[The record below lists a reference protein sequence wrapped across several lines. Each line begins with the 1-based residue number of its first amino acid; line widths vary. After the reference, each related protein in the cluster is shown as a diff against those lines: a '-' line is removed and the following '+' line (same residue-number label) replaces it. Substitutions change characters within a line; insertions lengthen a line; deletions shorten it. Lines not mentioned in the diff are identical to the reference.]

1 MADRS
6 IYPDASKQLLAALD
20 DIRRRIRD
28 LEVPSGSQF
37 NRVVQ
42 QMRDIIDNIDTIV
55 SDSIARTSYSAQQ
68 IDAKDSAT
76 LASANSHSDQALA
89 NKQNTIG
96 TLDPPHGGTGTKNGY
111 NNLFGAGPYR
121 AAWLLSDGTLGTSQS
136 SRSVKTD
143 FHEPDITL
151 DQLRAVDWIG
161 YRYIADVNAN
171 SDSALPRIGMI
182 AEDLDAAGL
191 GIFVVYDDETLEP
204 VGIDYATLSVAG
216 MHMARLAHDR
226 IDDLETRLGQLESK
240 EQGK

>member
-1 MADRS
+1 MADRR
-6 IYPDASKQLLAALD
+6 IYPDASKQLLAALA

-28 LEVPSGSQF
+28 LEVPSDSQF

-89 NKQNTIG
+89 GKQNSIDV
-96 TLDPPHGGTGTKNGY
+96 LNPAHGGTGTKNGY

-136 SRSVKTD
+136 SRNVKTVSTN
-143 FHEPDITL
+143 PTSPWTSC
-151 DQLRAVDWIG
+151 APWIG
-161 YRYIADVNAN
+161 
-171 SDSALPRIGMI
+171 SAIGI
-182 AEDLDAAGL
+182 SP
-191 GIFVVYDDETLEP
+191 T
-204 VGIDYATLSVAG
+204 
-216 MHMARLAHDR
+216 
-226 IDDLETRLGQLESK
+226 
-240 EQGK
+240 